1 MPVRTVAQSARDLIG
16 RNRTVDRVYRTSV
29 GVIGGGTV
37 VLGVVLIPLP
47 GPGALIS
54 LGGLALLGTEFDGAK
69 KVSRRA
75 NDLAKRGAA
84 KVSQLRQE
92 RRDARQD

>member
-1 MPVRTVAQSARDLIG
+1 MKVRTVAKSARDLIG
-16 RNRTVDRVYRTSV
+16 RNTTVNRVYRTSV

-37 VLGVVLIPLP
+37 ALGIVLIPLP

-69 KVSRRA
+69 KVSHTA
-75 NDLAKRGAA
+75 NDLARRGAA
-84 KVSQLRQE
+84 KISK
-92 RRDARQD
+92 ARQNRRKARQG

>member
-1 MPVRTVAQSARDLIG
+1 MPVRTVAHSARDLIG
-16 RNRTVDRVYRTSV
+16 RNRTVKRVYRTSV

-37 VLGVVLIPLP
+37 VLGIVLIPLP

-54 LGGLALLGTEFDGAK
+54 LGGLALLGTEFEGAK

-75 NDLAKRGAA
+75 NGLARKGAA
-84 KVSQLRQE
+84 KVSQLRQD
-92 RRDARQD
+92 RRDARRD

>member
-37 VLGVVLIPLP
+37 VLGIVLIPLP

-54 LGGLALLGTEFDGAK
+54 LGGLALLGTEFEGAK

-75 NDLAKRGAA
+75 NGLARKGAA
-84 KVSQLRQE
+84 KVAQLRQD
-92 RRDARQD
+92 RRDARRD

>member
-1 MPVRTVAQSARDLIG
+1 MPVRTVARSARDLIG

-37 VLGVVLIPLP
+37 VLGIVLIPLP

-54 LGGLALLGTEFDGAK
+54 LGGLALLGTEFEGAK
-69 KVSRRA
+69 KVSHTA
-75 NDLAKRGAA
+75 NDLARRGAA
-84 KVSQLRQE
+84 KVSQLRQD
-92 RRDARQD
+92 RRDARQH